1 MNKLLTAFSLF
12 MISPILLAG
21 SVRISPVQV
30 DFVDQDKSA
39 SIMLSNES
47 INPNNLQIR
56 VFKWE
61 QDATGTDQLLA
72 TNEIAVS
79 PSIVNMQSNGVNNIR
94 LVRIN
99 NTQVQSEQ
107 AYRIIV
113 DELPKPIDSRKVSN
127 GLQVLVRSSL
137 PLFVVNSKNI
147 SDLKAQLISVDNK
160 IFVHVENIGTRHI
173 LLQELSVFDKHTSQK
188 YKINVNTVNGY
199 LLAGKSKQY
208 EIHDSMLNT
217 KKLNDNSIY
226 RIEIKTNGKDLSF

>member
-1 MNKLLTAFSLF
+1 

-160 IFVHVENIGTRHI
+160 IFVQVENIGTRHI
-173 LLQELSVFDKHTSQK
+173 LLQELSVFDKNTSQK

-208 EIHDSMLNT
+208 EILDSMLNT

>member
-61 QDATGTDQLLA
+61 QDAIGTDQLLA

-208 EIHDSMLNT
+208 EILDSILNT